1 VNIEKNVF
9 KCWVCDYR
17 GKNIYRLVKR
27 YGDFTD
33 CREWSNFDRKV
44 NISEFEKILFQLEEK
59 EEEITLDLPDGFLPL
74 STKEIAFSS
83 MPARKYLKDRS
94 VSNADILKWKIGYC
108 VSGIF
113 KDRIIIPSFNAEG
126 KVNFFIAR
134 NYINDWRKYMNPRV
148 AKNKIIFNELYVD
161 FSKEVVITEG
171 VFDAINAGENSIPL
185 MGSTL
190 SENSKLFWEIVKND
204 TSVFIALDRDAE
216 KKSLSM
222 IEKLL
227 KYDVEVFKID
237 TDGYQDVAEMPRSEF
252 QKRKKEAEFM
262 SMEKYMIYRT
272 MIA

>member
-1 VNIEKNVF
+1 MF

-27 YGDFTD
+27 HGDFTD
-33 CREWSNFDRKV
+33 CREWSSFDEKV
-44 NISEFEKILFQLEEK
+44 DISEFENILSQLEEREK
-59 EEEITLDLPDGFLPL
+59 EEETTLDLPDGFLPL

-83 MPARKYLKDRS
+83 LPARKYLRDRS

-108 VSGIF
+108 ISGIF
-113 KDRIIIPSFNAEG
+113 KNRIIIPSFNSKG

-171 VFDAINAGENSIPL
+171 AFDAINAGENSIPL